1 MNWCFNTMKHHR
13 SPLGPL
19 VSPRRGRAIPQRPSG
34 LNRTRV
40 ANAARLFLCSACC
53 GLPLWLGAG
62 TARAQV
68 VAWDV
73 NGRNAAA
80 DSPFAATLLDS
91 HWSGAALT
99 LGGGVSASGTSN
111 TFGGFG
117 FDQTSLAGAMAAGD
131 HLTLTLL
138 PSPGTSFSLSSVT
151 LLFGVGT
158 AVTNFNVALASD
170 HTGFSVEDVLWS
182 FSFGTASPPA
192 QTIALSS
199 FPAMADIAS
208 AIEFRLYG
216 WRDTAGTTTFRIRD
230 NAGGDLSFAGVGAAI
245 PEPST
250 YAAILGAAGLL
261 LAIARRRKA
270 PAAGRR

>member
-1 MNWCFNTMKHHR
+1 MNWCFNTMKHQKF
-13 SPLGPL
+13 PLDPL
-19 VSPRRGRAIPQRPSG
+19 VSPDSRRAFPPRTASMR
-34 LNRTRV
+34 RTR
-40 ANAARLFLCSACC
+40 AAHAARLFLCSACC
-53 GLPLWLGAG
+53 SLPLWLWVG

-68 VAWDV
+68 AAWDV

-80 DSPFAATLLDS
+80 DYPFAATFLDS
-91 HWSGAALT
+91 HWSGATLT
-99 LGGGVSASGTSN
+99 LGGGVSPSGTSN

-131 HLTLTLL
+131 HLTITLL
-138 PSPGTSFSLSSVT
+138 PAPGNSFSLSSVT

-158 AVTNFNVALASD
+158 AVTNFNVALASNR
-170 HTGFSVEDVLWS
+170 TGFTVEDVLWN

-192 QTIALSS
+192 QTIALSD

-261 LAIARRRKA
+261 LAVAGRRKA
-270 PAAGRR
+270 RASGRR